1 MHVKKKKKEI
11 SSFCVFPSLIS
22 GKKKREQ
29 IWCFIE
35 HSYDEKRKK
44 EESTQ
49 PQTNGVVKM
58 AAKLME
64 RKKANTFATVL
75 CKQKKG
81 KNEEGHKCI
90 HSYDIS

>member
-11 SSFCVFPSLIS
+11 SSFCVFPSLIFREKKERTDLMFYRTFIRC
-22 GKKKREQ
+22 KKKT
-29 IWCFIE
+29 
-35 HSYDEKRKK
+35 
-44 EESTQ
+44 ESIQ

-90 HSYDIS
+90 HSYNIS